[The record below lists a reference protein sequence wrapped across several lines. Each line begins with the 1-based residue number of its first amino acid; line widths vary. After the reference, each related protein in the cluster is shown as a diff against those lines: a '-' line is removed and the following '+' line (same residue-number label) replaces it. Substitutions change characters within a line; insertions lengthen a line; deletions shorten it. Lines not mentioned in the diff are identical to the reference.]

1 MLWPCLPSAVAQGTR
16 VKQAFDHLR
25 REFTHDQ
32 AAGLVG
38 NFMQE
43 SGEGL
48 DPTAFNERE
57 GAIGIAQWRLGR
69 RENLKAFAAQR
80 GTTETDFHVQL
91 EFVMHEL
98 NGREAR
104 AKAQIK
110 ACTTLEQAALAVRK
124 HYERAQPDHDSN
136 RIAFAKKVVDRFQI
150 T

>member
-1 MLWPCLPSAVAQGTR
+1 MALLPEDEQFVPRLAGEDGTPSAVAQGIR

-57 GAIGIAQWRLGR
+57 GAIGIAQWRLGEEKISKR
-69 RENLKAFAAQR
+69 SPHR
-80 GTTETDFHVQL
+80 GEPQ
-91 EFVMHEL
+91 
-98 NGREAR
+98 
-104 AKAQIK
+104 KQISMYS
-110 ACTTLEQAALAVRK
+110 L
-124 HYERAQPDHDSN
+124 SS
-136 RIAFAKKVVDRFQI
+136 
-150 T
+150 

>member
-1 MLWPCLPSAVAQGTR
+1 MALLPEDEQFVPRLAGEDGTPSAVAQGIR

-57 GAIGIAQWRLGR
+57 GAIGIAQWRLGEER
-69 RENLKAFAAQR
+69 NLKAFAAQR

-110 ACTTLEQAALAVRK
+110 ACTTLSKLLLLCANITNG
-124 HYERAQPDHDSN
+124 HS
-136 RIAFAKKVVDRFQI
+136 QI
-150 T
+150 MIVIE